1 MLTTLV
7 GDSVVRM
14 RVLRNCPIILDNR
27 FTHVELVELYI
38 VDFEIIFGMGWLHD
52 FFASIDCKNRVVKF
66 NFPKDPVVECK

>member
-27 FTHVELVELYI
+27 FTHVELVEVNMVDLMSFCGWIGCIII
-38 VDFEIIFGMGWLHD
+38 VFLPLIVEQILSS
-52 FFASIDCKNRVVKF
+52 SILQMNSL
-66 NFPKDPVVECK
+66 